1 MILLTDRILLRKM
14 AKHGDAANT
23 KPVTTAHTARHPIE
37 TRRIGGKAGRSR
49 YACRFGN
56 DVRPFEHVTHA
67 WSTHRPSAWPYRV
80 CALPNYPLALA
91 SPFPIHIQHV
101 AMFTFTGSMSSSVE
115 ISLISNMFFSHKS
128 LHTYALHHAC
138 RTPGWAGGY
147 ISSLSKSLI
156 AWRAHYAIRGC
167 GRCLAVSCLNQSIIW
182 FRQWFRALPPL
193 VRSSR
198 AQRVGW

>member
-1 MILLTDRILLRKM
+1 M

-80 CALPNYPLALA
+80 WALPNYPLALA
-91 SPFPIHIQHV
+91 SPFPIMFPIQHSRRSRGRRLECRDFVNIKYVFFTQVFAHLCV
-101 AMFTFTGSMSSSVE
+101 ASCMPYARLGGGIHLVTLQIANRMAGSLRKTRLWTLPCYQLSESINHLV
-115 ISLISNMFFSHKS
+115 LG
-128 LHTYALHHAC
+128 YC
-138 RTPGWAGGY
+138 R
-147 ISSLSKSLI
+147 I
-156 AWRAHYAIRGC
+156 
-167 GRCLAVSCLNQSIIW
+167 
-182 FRQWFRALPPL
+182 LPPR

-198 AQRVGW
+198 SQRAGW